1 MLSRAEWPT
10 MAKPKFP
17 YVGDAAMR
25 RFLKLH
31 NCPTPFHVA
40 RMRFWGEIAS
50 PSLQVS
56 PVKTISS
63 LWPDGLPTFENGD
76 ETNRFFQT
84 LMGLWN
90 RMARHQ
96 DASSPVKLQT
106 VDRPS
111 TRDALR
117 EAAAMRVDELYDG
130 FMHGFTGGHRE
141 MDVPPG
147 VADLLS
153 RVEKGIE
160 LFATTRNT
168 FAKPPGPDDAEML
181 MELARV
187 FPEVDHAVQA
197 DLNAIAVAV
206 KEWRKSHLPGALNR
220 LAAKSGPLH

>member
-1 MLSRAEWPT
+1 

-40 RMRFWGEIAS
+40 RMRFWGEIVS
-50 PSLQVS
+50 PSLNVS

-76 ETNRFFQT
+76 EANRFFQT

-96 DASSPVKLQT
+96 DASSPVRLQAVET
-106 VDRPS
+106 LS

-117 EAAAMRVDELYDG
+117 EAAAMRVEELYDG
-130 FMHGFTGGHRE
+130 FMHGFTGGNRE
-141 MDVPPG
+141 MDVPSG
-147 VADLLS
+147 VADLLA
-153 RVEKGIE
+153 RIEKGIE
-160 LFATTRNT
+160 LLATARNT
-168 FAKPPGPDDAEML
+168 FARPPGPDDAGIFD
-181 MELARV
+181 ELARV
-187 FPEVDHAVQA
+187 FPVVDHAVQA

-206 KEWRKSHLPGALNR
+206 KEWRKSQMPRGLTRPS
-220 LAAKSGPLH
+220 AKTGPLH

>member
-1 MLSRAEWPT
+1 

-31 NCPTPFHVA
+31 SCPTPFHIV
-40 RMRFWGEIAS
+40 RMRFWGEIVS

-56 PVKTISS
+56 PIKTISS
-63 LWPDGLPTFENGD
+63 LWPDGLPTIENGD
-76 ETNRFFQT
+76 EANQFFQT
-84 LMGLWN
+84 LMGMWN

-96 DASSPVKLQT
+96 DATSPVRLQV
-106 VDRPS
+106 VDKPS

-117 EAAAMRVDELYDG
+117 EAAAMRIEELHDG

-141 MDVPPG
+141 MDVPSG
-147 VADLLS
+147 VADLLK
-153 RVEKGIE
+153 RVEKGNE

-168 FAKPPGPDDAEML
+168 FARPPGPDDAEML

-187 FPEVDHAVQA
+187 FLEVDHAVQA

-206 KEWRKSHLPGALNR
+206 KEWRKSHLPGGLNP
-220 LAAKSGPLH
+220 LTAKSGALH

>member
-1 MLSRAEWPT
+1 

-40 RMRFWGEIAS
+40 RMRFWGEIVS
-50 PSLQVS
+50 PSLNVS

-76 ETNRFFQT
+76 EANRFFQT

-96 DASSPVKLQT
+96 DASSPVRLQT
-106 VDRPS
+106 VESPS

-117 EAAAMRVDELYDG
+117 EAAAMRVEELYDG
-130 FMHGFTGGHRE
+130 FMHGFTGGNRE
-141 MDVPPG
+141 MDVPSG
-147 VADLLS
+147 VAELLA
-153 RVEKGIE
+153 RIEKGIE
-160 LFATTRNT
+160 LLATARNT
-168 FAKPPGPDDAEML
+168 FARPPGPDDAGML
-181 MELARV
+181 DELARV
-187 FPEVDHAVQA
+187 FPVVDHAVQA

-206 KEWRKSHLPGALNR
+206 KQWRKTQMAGGLSRPS
-220 LAAKSGPLH
+220 AKAGPLH